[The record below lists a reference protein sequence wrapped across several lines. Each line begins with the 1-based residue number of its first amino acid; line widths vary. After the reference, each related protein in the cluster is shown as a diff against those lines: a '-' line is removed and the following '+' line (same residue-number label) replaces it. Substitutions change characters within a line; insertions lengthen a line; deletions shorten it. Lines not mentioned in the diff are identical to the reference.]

1 MKVVNSKTI
10 QSADL
15 GSTFISHKEVTI
27 SFNNEDLKKLLNVD
41 MRLVGDFN
49 HILGSDQIET
59 LLELVECVTE
69 EVSDY
74 DLV

>member
-1 MKVVNSKTI
+1 MEVVNSKTI

-15 GSTFISHKEVTI
+15 GSTFISHKEVAI
-27 SFNNEDLKKLLNVD
+27 RFNNEDLKKLLNVD
-41 MRLVGDFN
+41 MRL
-49 HILGSDQIET
+49 LGSDQIET

-69 EVSDY
+69 GVSDY